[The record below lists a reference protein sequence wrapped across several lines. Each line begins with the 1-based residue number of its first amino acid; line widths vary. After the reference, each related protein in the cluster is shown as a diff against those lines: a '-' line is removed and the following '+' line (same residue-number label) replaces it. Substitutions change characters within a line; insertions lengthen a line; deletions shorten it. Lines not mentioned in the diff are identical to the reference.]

1 MADGTGGVRTAGLRP
16 LPSFRQV
23 RIVASLTTTDRRRP
37 PLGRGSMPFW
47 FLLPAILVTASV
59 VLVPVAQ
66 TAWLSLQDYLLYDPD
81 NARFIGLGNF
91 AKIARDEVFWI
102 SLSQSFIWIIGV
114 VGLQFLLG
122 LAAALLLNQ
131 SFWWRGLARSLV
143 IIPWALPSVI
153 IGLMWTWMYDFN
165 LGVINDIAMRLGL
178 IAAPIAWLARPDT
191 ALYAIMLA
199 LIWQGFPFF
208 AVTILAGLQTV
219 PAELYEA
226 AEIDGA
232 TGPQQ
237 LVHVTLPAI
246 ADVIATALLLRT
258 IWVANSL
265 DVILVMT
272 GGGPG
277 YATHTLP
284 LYAFLRASSSMEFGY
299 GAALALILTAML
311 LGVVFLYVR
320 QAARS
325 IET

>member
-1 MADGTGGVRTAGLRP
+1 MATTAAL
-16 LPSFRQV
+16 
-23 RIVASLTTTDRRRP
+23 RRP
-37 PLGRGSMPFW
+37 VQWTPLS
-47 FLLPAILVTASV
+47 FLAPALLVTAAV
-59 VLVPVAQ
+59 VVVPVAQ

-81 NARFIGLGNF
+81 AARFVGLGNF
-91 AKIARDEVFWI
+91 AAILKDEVFWI
-102 SLSQSFIWIIGV
+102 SLRHSVIWIVGV

-122 LAAALLLNQ
+122 LVAALLLNQ
-131 SFWWRGLARSLV
+131 SFWWRSLARSLV
-143 IIPWALPSVI
+143 VIPWALPSVI
-153 IGLMWTWMYDFN
+153 IGLMWTWIYDFN
-165 LGVINDIAMRLGL
+165 TGVLNDILVRAGL
-178 IAAPIAWLARPDT
+178 IAAPVAWLARPDA
-191 ALYAIMLA
+191 ALYSIMLA

-232 TGPQQ
+232 SRWQT
-237 LVHVTLPAI
+237 LWSITLPSI

-284 LYAFLRASSSMEFGY
+284 LYAFVRAYSGMEFGY
-299 GAALALILTAML
+299 GAALALILTAL
-311 LGVVFLYVR
+311 LIAVVWLYVR
-320 QAARS
+320 RASR
-325 IET
+325 ELDP